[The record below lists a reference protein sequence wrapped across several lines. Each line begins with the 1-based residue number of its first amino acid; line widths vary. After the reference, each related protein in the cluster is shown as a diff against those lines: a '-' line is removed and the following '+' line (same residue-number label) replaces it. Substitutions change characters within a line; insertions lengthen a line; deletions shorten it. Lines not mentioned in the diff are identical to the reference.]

1 MGSTGEETFKS
12 IQKTLEPYIRPR
24 EEVARIRQILALHLD
39 SCLEDAAAVG
49 PLALVDTD
57 KAACS
62 SSTTARGLQKQYLE
76 ALNANIKARSE
87 FASCCHEQRGT
98 TIEAS
103 TITDDHGQGRVQDHL
118 TAIRLRKKYERLQA
132 VEKGL
137 NLLEQK
143 PAALPGFLDPGE
155 IFRDSRPL
163 PDVPKDL
170 VTALALD
177 KTNPGPHLKDTIDQ
191 LEKQVLQTKLLLR
204 REEELLENVKSRST
218 ARPESI
224 SGRAKLEALNK
235 TRTELINWIET
246 ELSKA
251 SGDDADTEGQG
262 SQQKPRA
269 PAGSIHLDEQL
280 ASIKEK
286 YTQYLEARQAL
297 LQLVSQHTKPDIKPP
312 AKGKQPSAA
321 PPAPKPR
328 PITHLLAPYLEQLL
342 SIAKEQ
348 KGLIAQ
354 KSHLSTA
361 ITNQQKENGQIID
374 HLAEESQL
382 IPAHPM
388 PGASRR
394 DSTFADGLAA
404 AESADPPSRVKP
416 WVFAADSAKIS
427 TLEAVAEKIE
437 EGQIALEGTMHAL
450 AEVDQLLGQRPSSQ
464 RDDDDGRGN
473 AEEDLWLAESRPSGN
488 AGGARKHTSRKAEKA
503 DQPKSVW
510 DMLDGNLGLLR
521 ADKDPP

>member
-1 MGSTGEETFKS
+1 MSPTGEETFKA
-12 IQKTLEPYIRPR
+12 IQKTLDRYIRPR

-57 KAACS
+57 GAS
-62 SSTTARGLQKQYLE
+62 SSTTAQGLQKQYLE

-87 FASCCHEQRGT
+87 FLSCCREQRGNAVG
-98 TIEAS
+98 AS
-103 TITDDHGQGRVQDHL
+103 TTDGDGQNPVQNHL

-132 VEKGL
+132 VERSL

-143 PAALPGFLDPGE
+143 PAALPGFLEPGE

-170 VTALALD
+170 VTALTLD
-177 KTNPGPHLKDTIDQ
+177 KTNPGPHLKDAIDQ

-204 REEELLENVKSRST
+204 REEQLLENAKLRST
-218 ARPESI
+218 AWSEGI
-224 SGRAKLEALNK
+224 TEGAKLEALNK
-235 TRTELINWIET
+235 TRAEVVNWIET
-246 ELSKA
+246 ELGKA
-251 SGDDADTEGQG
+251 SGDDTDAEGQG
-262 SQQKPRA
+262 PQKPRA
-269 PAGSIHLDEQL
+269 PTGSVHLDEQL
-280 ASIKEK
+280 ASIREK
-286 YTQYLEARQAL
+286 YTQYLEARQGL
-297 LQLVSQHTKPDIKPP
+297 LELVSQPTKPDIKPP
-312 AKGKQPSAA
+312 TRDKQPSAA
-321 PPAPKPR
+321 PPASKPR
-328 PITHLLAPYLEQLL
+328 PNMHLLAPYLEQLL

-354 KSHLSTA
+354 KSHLGAA
-361 ITNQQKENGQIID
+361 ISNQLKENGQIID

-394 DSTFADGLAA
+394 DSTFADALTA
-404 AESADPPSRVKP
+404 AESADPSSRVKP

-437 EGQIALEGTMHAL
+437 EGQIALEGTMHTL
-450 AEVDQLLGQRPSSQ
+450 AEVDQLLGQRSNDQ
-464 RDDDDGRGN
+464 RDDDDGRDT
-473 AEEDLWLAESRPSGN
+473 AEEDPWLAEGRPSRQ
-488 AGGARKHTSRKAEKA
+488 AGGARNLTSRKAEEA
-503 DQPKSVW
+503 GQPKSVW